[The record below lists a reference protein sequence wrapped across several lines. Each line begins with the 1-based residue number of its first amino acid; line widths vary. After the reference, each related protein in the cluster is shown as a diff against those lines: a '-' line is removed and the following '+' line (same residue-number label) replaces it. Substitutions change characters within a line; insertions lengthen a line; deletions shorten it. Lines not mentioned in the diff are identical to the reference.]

1 MTIETLFVT
10 QFYSRA
16 NVTEE
21 EVENFIEREKINQFG
36 NMDYDLLE
44 FVIIDEN
51 KELKLNVLDQIYKD
65 IKNIGFN
72 ETKNKFATV
81 NISVNN
87 LGVVNQSKLP
97 DLFIKALDNKLDDE
111 YTDIITSSKG
121 YHILKVVNT
130 VNKSS
135 TLINEYKV
143 RHILL
148 SPDIMTSDEEIRSKL
163 ISIRNE
169 IKDLDDFILS
179 AKKYSDDKISGFKG
193 GDLGYQRTN
202 KLVSEFASVMEKIP
216 LKKISDP
223 FQTKFGWHILYVE
236 NVRTVDDT
244 KTIVRNNIA
253 NAIRIDK
260 ATRERDDWMAKLKD
274 QAYIEIKE
282 F

>member
-1 MTIETLFVT
+1 M
-10 QFYSRA
+10 
-16 NVTEE
+16 
-21 EVENFIEREKINQFG
+21 
-36 NMDYDLLE
+36 
-44 FVIIDEN
+44 
-51 KELKLNVLDQIYKD
+51 
-65 IKNIGFN
+65 
-72 ETKNKFATV
+72 
-81 NISVNN
+81 
-87 LGVVNQSKLP
+87 
-97 DLFIKALDNKLDDE
+97 
-111 YTDIITSSKG
+111 
-121 YHILKVVNT
+121 
-130 VNKSS
+130 
-135 TLINEYKV
+135 
-143 RHILL
+143 L

-179 AKKYSDDKISGFKG
+179 AKKYSDDKVSGFKG

>member
-1 MTIETLFVT
+1 M
-10 QFYSRA
+10 
-16 NVTEE
+16 
-21 EVENFIEREKINQFG
+21 
-36 NMDYDLLE
+36 
-44 FVIIDEN
+44 
-51 KELKLNVLDQIYKD
+51 
-65 IKNIGFN
+65 
-72 ETKNKFATV
+72 
-81 NISVNN
+81 
-87 LGVVNQSKLP
+87 VNQSKLP

-148 SPDIMTSDEEIRSKL
+148 SPNIMTSDEEIRSKL